1 MSAGDEQ
8 NTFDSCYQWQ
18 SGQHVSLNAFQR
30 GEIGEPA
37 LSHGQM
43 TDDLVEGAAVGRTF
57 EEPTPTASVSQGNGS
72 AGFGL
77 ATTHPPRTTGCARS
91 ATRRRRHTGRL

>member
-8 NTFDSCYQWQ
+8 NTFDWTHQWQ

-37 LSHGQM
+37 LSHGQV
-43 TDDLVEGAAVGRTF
+43 TDDLVEGAAVGRAF
-57 EEPTPTASVSQGNGS
+57 GERRPSPAVSRRNGS
-72 AGFGL
+72 AEFGV
-77 ATTHPPRTTGCARS
+77 
-91 ATRRRRHTGRL
+91 